1 MWRAEIDG
9 RTLRFHLTGINNQNF
24 LMQDEQTGS
33 WWQQVT
39 GEALFGPL
47 KGRTL
52 DLVHHDEISFGLW
65 KREQP
70 GGRVLRPDDGAP
82 WREFSHDWEAET
94 AKLPVV
100 TPERPGDPFDPRE
113 LVAGIALPGASKA
126 YSVARLR
133 RESPVL
139 DTLAGV
145 PLLLVVGEDGRS
157 LRVFDRRIDGR
168 TFEGSQDMTAFADL
182 EPGEASAGVE
192 GEARAG
198 EAEVEVALDAG
209 VGKLVA
215 DAGGEVEVQEASA
228 VPVADQERAARPH
241 LSSAAQRP
249 A

>member
-168 TFEGSQDMTAFADL
+168 TLDLFARPGGPPLVLLDAETGSTWSF
-182 EPGEASAGVE
+182 
-192 GEARAG
+192 AG
-198 EAEVEVALDAG
+198 EALSGPLAG
-209 VGKLVA
+209 RRLTRV
-215 DAGGEVEVQEASA
+215 S
-228 VPVADQERAARPH
+228 R
-241 LSSAAQRP
+241 
-249 A
+249 